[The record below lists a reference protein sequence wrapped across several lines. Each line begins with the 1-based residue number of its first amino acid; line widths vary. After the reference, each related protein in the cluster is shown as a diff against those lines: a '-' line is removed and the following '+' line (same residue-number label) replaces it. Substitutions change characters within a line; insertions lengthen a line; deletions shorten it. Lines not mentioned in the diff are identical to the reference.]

1 MRLRRLAVSATAAAL
16 ESTIG
21 GVDSSSVVTGVHFA
35 VRAVAVADTHRRAA
49 KQADGVIHRRR
60 PVRRAGTGR
69 DGASGFVGD
78 LVSILMTAGRFRIV
92 ISVIKLVLLYTL
104 VVCRPGRILRRR
116 RWMFL
121 VHAEPPC
128 AGRGVRIVR

>member
-1 MRLRRLAVSATAAAL
+1 VVWIPVRWSQGFISQYGLLRSR
-16 ESTIG
+16 IP
-21 GVDSSSVVTGVHFA
+21 TG
-35 VRAVAVADTHRRAA
+35 AA

-92 ISVIKLVLLYTL
+92 ISVIKLVLLLYTL

-121 VHAEPPC
+121 VHGEPPC